1 MNKNLIIAIAIIVI
15 ALGVFFWFRYYRAA
29 PISVPPPAS
38 TEKSAGLGSEI
49 SKQVQNPTDKLPE
62 TNPFQAKVNPFG
74 DVKTN
79 PYKDVYKNPF
89 Q

>member
-1 MNKNLIIAIAIIVI
+1 MNKNLIIAIAIVVI
-15 ALGVFFWFRYYRAA
+15 ALGIFFLWKYYRAA
-29 PISVPPPAS
+29 PISVPSPTSA
-38 TEKSAGLGSEI
+38 EKSTGLGSEI

-79 PYKDVYKNPF
+79 PYKNVYKNPF